1 MPSTS
6 LNQFNDDS
14 ERTRLAFVV
23 DPKLKQDAERIAQS
37 EDRTLSNWLR
47 KEISHIV
54 ANHLNSQ
61 K

>member
-1 MPSTS
+1 MSNTS
-6 LNQFNDDS
+6 LNQFNEES

-23 DPKLKQDAERIAQS
+23 DPKLKQEAERIARS

-47 KEISHIV
+47 KEISHVV
-54 ANHLNSQ
+54 ANHLNSP